1 MADLTIESIAI
12 EITAA
17 VDNADSALER
27 LTKSLETLKSV
38 CESGLN
44 GADKVAKSLQK
55 IAAAAHSFDSVNSSN
70 IQSVATALQS
80 FQSVGAAPDLTNF
93 ARSIQSISTAAS
105 SINGAD
111 MTTFAANMQG
121 FAAAMQPLQN
131 LSGMGDISR
140 AINALK
146 GLPKVADGLSRMN
159 LGTFAQQMQQI
170 TTAIQPFVTQMQNLS
185 SSFTNMPAPIQQ
197 SVASIA
203 NYNTATVN
211 ASQSTQ
217 RLGSALKLVK
227 FTAMYFAIRKVV
239 NILGKFITAS
249 NEYVENLNL
258 FTVSMGDAADEA
270 LEFANK
276 VNSVMGIDV
285 SQWIK
290 NQAVF
295 KQMTSGFGM
304 VEEKANLVSK
314 NMTQLGYDISSYF
327 NISVEDSMQK
337 LQAGLSGELEPLR
350 RLGYAL
356 DAATLQQV
364 AHAHGI
370 EMNIN
375 NMSQAQKAQLRYIAI
390 MEQSKNAMGD
400 LSRTIESPANQI
412 RILEARIE
420 TLKRAIGDA
429 LMPIVSA
436 ALPYITAFFQI
447 LGEAA
452 RKLAEFLGF
461 KLPKFDYSE
470 TMTKQN
476 EDIASSFD
484 EATKASKEFK
494 GSLASI
500 DQLNIIGQ
508 KSEKGA
514 GTGNNFGADLDLDLP
529 SYDFLGNLKEETSQ
543 AYNTLKDFLNK
554 IAPVVKAI
562 AATLATAFV
571 IKKTSD
577 FISAVKNIASAFKEL
592 NSTVIGKTAS
602 GIVAA
607 VGAFI
612 LLKDVVKDL
621 VTGNGSIPALVTSIA
636 GVVTVAGT
644 FIALGNPIGAVLT
657 VLGAGIGAIVGYVE
671 GQKELNKQLADTIM
685 YADNGG
691 IALEGLADGFS
702 SYFDTITDGYDDI
715 IANSD
720 AMQENRD
727 KIEAATKE
735 VENITEKYRIMG
747 GEMSAENAETIKE
760 NIETIGNAVSEN
772 LGTFTQ
778 GIVDTLKGKF
788 HEFATQLGQ
797 DVDDM
802 CGKFYLL
809 ESMGNT
815 ALSNVKKQANGL
827 VNEIMSGKLSTEE
840 MTAKMQELNDVVE
853 KMGGST
859 NSTAES
865 IGFTKALQNMD
876 FAGID
881 FKDKES
887 VEEIVS
893 NFNEKAKTAKDKI
906 NEAWNNQ
913 LLDLQNTKQQYIN
926 LGVDVEFDAKMGAG
940 AFDKLFE
947 DTEKTLN
954 AGYATELKKIEAGRG
969 VFYATLQEEY
979 LKRAD
984 DFVWEK
990 SKDVA
995 SEYGLSREEAL
1006 EKFKNADL
1014 LNGVTYYD
1022 RIAADYFDTD
1032 TAENVQRIIDEGAA
1046 GLDYSAYSESAKLLM
1061 DGMAGGVIDG
1071 QDDFNSALTAVATGG
1086 LDALRK
1092 AFDEHSPSKKTEE
1105 IGEYLMQGLGIGITK
1120 NMQYPLNAID
1130 EVTKEIS
1137 KRMSHISLNIPV
1149 YTEEDVNKAAN
1160 GAWRGAWVGG
1170 MQSASQPVKSSGAN
1184 PEAVSDVVRMWNSN
1198 GQPMDINVNLQ
1209 SYVELDGEQLGAAV
1223 GRYQQ
1228 QQMAYSNG
1236 Y

>member
-1 MADLTIESIAI
+1 MTDVTIESIAI

-27 LTKSLETLKSV
+27 LTKNLETLKSV

-203 NYNTATVN
+203 NYNTAASN
-211 ASQSTQ
+211 ASQNTQ

-239 NILGKFITAS
+239 NIIGKFITAS

-276 VNSVMGIDV
+276 VNSIMGIDV

-470 TMTKQN
+470 TITKQN

-514 GTGNNFGADLDLDLP
+514 GTGNNFGADLDFDLP
-529 SYDFLGNLKEETSQ
+529 SYDFLGNLKDETSQ

-554 IAPVVKAI
+554 IAPIVKTI

-577 FISAVKNIASAFKEL
+577 FISAIKNIASAFKEL

-607 VGAFI
+607 VGSFI
-612 LLKDVVKDL
+612 LLKNVVKDL

-671 GQKELNKQLADTIM
+671 GQREFNKQLADTVM
-685 YADNGG
+685 YANNGG
-691 IALEGLADGFS
+691 IALEGLAYGFS
-702 SYFDTITDGYDDI
+702 GYFDTITDGYDDI

-840 MTAKMQELNDVVE
+840 MVAKMQELNDVVE

-865 IGFTKALQNMD
+865 IGFTQALKNMN

-906 NEAWNNQ
+906 NEAWSNQ

-926 LGVDVEFDAKMGAG
+926 LGVDVEFDAKTSAG

-954 AGYATELKKIEAGRG
+954 AGYAAELKKIEAGTG
-969 VFYATLQEEY
+969 VFLAAVQNQLDENIQKGY
-979 LKRAD
+979 LESGGAD
-984 DFVWEK
+984 FWDYLGQNAKNLVTFQGIDGEL
-990 SKDVA
+990 A
-995 SEYGLSREEAL
+995 AQNAEEAAYNRIKDQFSGIQSAIDDAANGIDISEFTDVSKYLL
-1006 EKFKNADL
+1006 EGMQKGLIENQGDL
-1014 LNGVTYYD
+1014 N
-1022 RIAADYFDTD
+1022 
-1032 TAENVQRIIDEGAA
+1032 TA
-1046 GLDYSAYSESAKLLM
+1046 LD
-1061 DGMAGGVIDG
+1061 
-1071 QDDFNSALTAVATGG
+1071 AVANGG
-1086 LDALRK
+1086 LDSLRK
-1092 AFDEHSPSKKTEE
+1092 AFKINSPSKETEE

-1137 KRMSHISLNIPV
+1137 KRMSRISLNIPV

-1170 MQSASQPVKSSGAN
+1170 MQNASQPVKSSGAN
-1184 PEAVSDVVRMWNSN
+1184 QEAVSDVVRMWNSN

>member
-1 MADLTIESIAI
+1 MADVTIESIAI

-17 VDNADSALER
+17 VGNADSALER

-44 GADKVAKSLQK
+44 GADKVADGLKK
-55 IAAAAHSFDSVNSSN
+55 IAEAAISFSGVDEGKMK
-70 IQSVATALQS
+70 SVASALRAIGKIE
-80 FQSVGAAPDLTNF
+80 SVPNLTPF
-93 ARSIQSISTAAS
+93 ARSISKVVEATNSISDEQMNSFVRNMRKFS
-105 SINGAD
+105 S
-111 MTTFAANMQG
+111 
-121 FAAAMQPLQN
+121 AMQPLSG
-131 LSGMGDISR
+131 LSGMGDLSG

-146 GLPKVADGLSRMN
+146 GLPKVAGGLSRMN

-203 NYNTATVN
+203 NYNTAASN
-211 ASQSTQ
+211 ASQNTQ
-217 RLGSALKLVK
+217 RLGSALKLVN

-239 NILGKFITAS
+239 NFLGKFITAS

-364 AHAHGI
+364 AYAHGI

-400 LSRTIESPANQI
+400 LLRTIESPANHI

-529 SYDFLGNLKEETSQ
+529 SYDFLGNLKEETNQ

-562 AATLATAFV
+562 AGTLAAAFV

-577 FISAVKNIASAFKEL
+577 FISAVKNIASAFKTL

-607 VGAFI
+607 VGAF
-612 LLKDVVKDL
+612 LLMKNTVKDL
-621 VTGNGSIPALVTSIA
+621 VTGDGSIWGLVGALSA
-636 GVVTVAGT
+636 VAGAVAV
-644 FIALGNPIGAVLT
+644 FAALHNPIGAVLT

-727 KIEAATKE
+727 KIEAATKKIE
-735 VENITEKYRIMG
+735 DITEKYRIMG

-809 ESMGNT
+809 ENMGNT
-815 ALSNVKKQANGL
+815 ALANVKKQANGI
-827 VNEIMSGKLSTEE
+827 VNEITSGKLSTEE
-840 MTAKMQELNDVVE
+840 MVAKMQELNDVVE
-853 KMGGST
+853 KMGSST

-865 IGFTKALQNMD
+865 IGFTQ
-876 FAGID
+876 
-881 FKDKES
+881 
-887 VEEIVS
+887 VS

-926 LGVDVEFDAKMGAG
+926 LGVDVEFDTKMGEAG

-954 AGYATELKKIEAGRG
+954 AGYAAELKKIEAGRG

-1006 EKFKNADL
+1006 EKLKNADI

-1061 DGMAGGVIDG
+1061 DGMASGVIGG

-1137 KRMSHISLNIPV
+1137 KRMSRISLNIPV

>member
-1 MADLTIESIAI
+1 MADVTIESIAI

-17 VDNADSALER
+17 VGNADSALER

-197 SVASIA
+197 SVASIV
-203 NYNTATVN
+203 NYNTAASN
-211 ASQSTQ
+211 ASQNTQ
-217 RLGSALKLVK
+217 RLGSALKLVN

-239 NILGKFITAS
+239 NFLGKFITAS

-375 NMSQAQKAQLRYIAI
+375 NVSQAQKAQLRYIAI

-514 GTGNNFGADLDLDLP
+514 GTGNNFGADLDLTLP
-529 SYDFLGNLKEETSQ
+529 EYDFLGGLEEETSN
-543 AYNTLKDFLNK
+543 AYNTLKDFLKK
-554 IAPVVKAI
+554 IAPI
-562 AATLATAFV
+562 AEGIGATLLAAFAV
-571 IKKTSD
+571 DKIKSVVSTLKDAFNYLSKT
-577 FISAVKNIASAFKEL
+577 N
-592 NSTVIGKTAS
+592 TGKFFS
-602 GIVAA
+602 GIAGGIA
-607 VGAFI
+607 TF
-612 LLKDVVKDL
+612 LNLKKSVKDF
-621 VTGNGSIPALVTSIA
+621 VTGQGGVGELVTSLGLAA
-636 GVVTVAGT
+636 GAAGA
-644 FIALGNPIGAVLT
+644 FLLMGNPFGAIAVGIGAV
-657 VLGAGIGAIVGYVE
+657 VGGIVGYVE
-671 GQKELNKQLADTIM
+671 GQKELNNQLADTIT

-702 SYFDTITDGYDDI
+702 GYFDTITDGYDDI

-727 KIEAATKE
+727 KIEAATKKIE
-735 VENITEKYRIMG
+735 DITEKYRIMG

-815 ALSNVKKQANGL
+815 ALANTKKRANDL
-827 VNEIMSGKLSTEE
+827 VNEITSGKLSTEE
-840 MTAKMQELNDVVE
+840 MVAKMQELNDVVE

-865 IGFTKALQNMD
+865 IGFTQALQNMD
-876 FAGID
+876 FAGVD
-881 FKDKES
+881 FKNEKS

-906 NEAWNNQ
+906 NEAWSNQ

-940 AFDKLFE
+940 AFNKLFE

-954 AGYATELKKIEAGRG
+954 AGYAAELKKIEAGRG
-969 VFYATLQEEY
+969 MFYAILQEEY

-990 SKDVA
+990 SKNVA
-995 SEYGLSREEAL
+995 SERGLSREEAL
-1006 EKFKNADL
+1006 EELKNADIY
-1014 LNGVTYYD
+1014 GVTYYD
-1022 RIAADYFDTD
+1022 LISADYFGTD
-1032 TAENVQRIIDEGAA
+1032 TAKNVQRIIDEGAA
-1046 GLDYSAYSESAKLLM
+1046 GLDYSEYLESAKLLM
-1061 DGMAGGVIDG
+1061 DGMASGVIGG
-1071 QDDFNSALTAVATGG
+1071 QDDFNSALNAVATGG

-1137 KRMSHISLNIPV
+1137 KRMSRISLNIPV

>member
-1 MADLTIESIAI
+1 MADVTIESIAI

-70 IQSVATALQS
+70 IQSVAKALQS

-146 GLPKVADGLSRMN
+146 VLPKVADGLSRMN

-356 DAATLQQV
+356 DADTLQQV

-461 KLPKFDYSE
+461 KLPKFDYSD
-470 TMTKQN
+470 TMIKQN
-476 EDIASSFD
+476 ENIASSFD

-514 GTGNNFGADLDLDLP
+514 GTGNNFGADLDLTLP
-529 SYDFLGNLKEETSQ
+529 EYDFLGGLEEETSN
-543 AYNTLKDFLNK
+543 AYNTLKDFLKK
-554 IAPVVKAI
+554 IAPI
-562 AATLATAFV
+562 AEGIGATLLAAFAIDK
-571 IKKTSD
+571 IKSVVSTLKDAFNYLSKT
-577 FISAVKNIASAFKEL
+577 N
-592 NSTVIGKTAS
+592 TGKFFS
-602 GIVAA
+602 GIAGGIA
-607 VGAFI
+607 TFFN
-612 LLKDVVKDL
+612 LKKSVKDL
-621 VTGNGSIPALVTSIA
+621 VTGQGGVGELVASLGLAA
-636 GVVTVAGT
+636 GAAGA
-644 FIALGNPIGAVLT
+644 FLLMGNPFGAIAVGIGAV
-657 VLGAGIGAIVGYVE
+657 VGGITGWIE
-671 GQKELNKQLADTIM
+671 GERELNAEIADNIM
-685 YADNGG
+685 YADNDG
-691 IALEGLADGFS
+691 ISIGGLADGFEN
-702 SYFDTITDGYDDI
+702 YFDKIVDGYDDI
-715 IANSD
+715 LANSQ
-720 AMQENRD
+720 AMEENRD
-727 KIEAATKE
+727 KVKEAADE
-735 VENITEKYRIMG
+735 IENITDKYRLMG
-747 GEMSAENAETIKE
+747 DEMSAEDAETIKS
-760 NIETIGNAVSEN
+760 NIETIGDGISDN
-772 LGTFTQ
+772 LGLATQ
-778 GIVDTLKGKF
+778 GIVEALKNKF
-788 HEFATQLGQ
+788 HDFAVQLGY

-802 CGKFYLL
+802 VGKFYLL
-809 ESMGNT
+809 ENMGDT
-815 ALSNVKKQANGL
+815 AVASLKQTADEIVNQIQSGGLSEEEMKQKLSELDEVVVK
-827 VNEIMSGKLSTEE
+827 MSGE
-840 MTAKMQELNDVVE
+840 
-853 KMGGST
+853 T
-859 NSTAES
+859 NATAES
-865 IGFTKALQNMD
+865 VGFERALQEMD
-876 FAGID
+876 LSKVNFSNEDEVKSVVDD
-881 FKDKES
+881 FGA
-887 VEEIVS
+887 
-893 NFNEKAKTAKDKI
+893 KAKAASDKI
-906 NEAWNNQ
+906 NEAWNQ
-913 LLDLQNTKQQYIN
+913 QIVDLQNLKQQYVN
-926 LGVDVEFDAKMGAG
+926 LGVNVEFDARMGEGSFDALFDNAQTVLNEGYKSELSKITAG
-940 AFDKLFE
+940 TGVFLAAVQNQLDENIQKGFLEGSGVDFGDVFKALGESGVLVPAE
-947 DTEKTLN
+947 DVSEK
-954 AGYATELKKIEAGRG
+954 AIGYAYNRIKDQFSGIQSAIDDAANGIDISEFTDVSKYLLEGMQKGLIE
-969 VFYATLQEEY
+969 
-979 LKRAD
+979 
-984 DFVWEK
+984 
-990 SKDVA
+990 
-995 SEYGLSREEAL
+995 
-1006 EKFKNADL
+1006 N
-1014 LNGVTYYD
+1014 
-1022 RIAADYFDTD
+1022 
-1032 TAENVQRIIDEGAA
+1032 
-1046 GLDYSAYSESAKLLM
+1046 
-1061 DGMAGGVIDG
+1061 
-1071 QDDFNSALTAVATGG
+1071 QDDFNTALDAVANGG

-1092 AFDEHSPSKKTEE
+1092 AFKINSPSKETEE

-1137 KRMSHISLNIPV
+1137 KRMSRISLNIPV

-1160 GAWRGAWVGG
+1160 GAWHGAWVGG

>member
-1 MADLTIESIAI
+1 MADVTIESIAI

-17 VDNADSALER
+17 VGNADSALER

-44 GADKVAKSLQK
+44 GADKVADGLKK
-55 IAAAAHSFDSVNSSN
+55 IAEAAISFNGVDEGKMK
-70 IQSVATALQS
+70 SVASALRAIGKIE
-80 FQSVGAAPDLTNF
+80 SVPNLTPF
-93 ARSIQSISTAAS
+93 ARSISKVVEATNSISDEQMNSFVRNMRKFS
-105 SINGAD
+105 S
-111 MTTFAANMQG
+111 
-121 FAAAMQPLQN
+121 AMQPLSG
-131 LSGMGDISR
+131 LSGMGDLSG

-197 SVASIA
+197 SVASIV
-203 NYNTATVN
+203 NYNTAASN
-211 ASQSTQ
+211 ASQNTQ
-217 RLGSALKLVK
+217 QLGSALKLVK

-447 LGEAA
+447 LGEAF
-452 RKLAEFLGF
+452 RKLADFMGF

-514 GTGNNFGADLDLDLP
+514 GTGNNFGADLDLTLP
-529 SYDFLGNLKEETSQ
+529 EYDFLGGLEEETSN
-543 AYNTLKDFLNK
+543 AYNTLKGFLKK
-554 IAPVVKAI
+554 IAPI
-562 AATLATAFV
+562 AEGIGATLLAAFAV
-571 IKKTSD
+571 DKIKSVVSTLKDAFNYLSKT
-577 FISAVKNIASAFKEL
+577 N
-592 NSTVIGKTAS
+592 TGKFFS
-602 GIVAA
+602 GIAGGIA
-607 VGAFI
+607 TF
-612 LLKDVVKDL
+612 LNLKKSVKDF
-621 VTGNGSIPALVTSIA
+621 VTGQGGVGELVTSLGLAA
-636 GVVTVAGT
+636 GVAGA
-644 FIALGNPIGAVLT
+644 FLLMGNPFGAIAVGIGAV
-657 VLGAGIGAIVGYVE
+657 VGGIVGYVE
-671 GQKELNKQLADTIM
+671 GQKELNNQLADTIT

-702 SYFDTITDGYDDI
+702 GYFDTITDGYDDI

-727 KIEAATKE
+727 KIEAATKKIE
-735 VENITEKYRIMG
+735 DITEKYRIMG

-815 ALSNVKKQANGL
+815 ALANTKKRANDL

-840 MTAKMQELNDVVE
+840 MVAKMQELNDVVE
-853 KMGGST
+853 KMGSST

-865 IGFTKALQNMD
+865 IGFTQALQNMD
-876 FAGID
+876 FAGVD
-881 FKDKES
+881 FKNEKS

-906 NEAWNNQ
+906 NEAWSNQ

-926 LGVDVEFDAKMGAG
+926 LGVDVEFDAKMGEAG
-940 AFDKLFE
+940 AFNKLFE

-954 AGYATELKKIEAGRG
+954 AGYAAELKKIEAGRG
-969 VFYATLQEEY
+969 MFYAILQEEY

-990 SKDVA
+990 SKNVA
-995 SEYGLSREEAL
+995 SERGLSREEAL
-1006 EKFKNADL
+1006 EELKNADIY
-1014 LNGVTYYD
+1014 GVTYYD
-1022 RIAADYFDTD
+1022 LITADYFGTD
-1032 TAENVQRIIDEGAA
+1032 TAKNVQRIIDEGAA
-1046 GLDYSAYSESAKLLM
+1046 GLDYSEYLESAKLLM
-1061 DGMAGGVIDG
+1061 DGMASGVIGG

-1137 KRMSHISLNIPV
+1137 KRMSRISLNIPV

-1170 MQSASQPVKSSGAN
+1170 MQSTSQTQYQGADPQALTHASQIWSA
-1184 PEAVSDVVRMWNSN
+1184 N

>member
-1 MADLTIESIAI
+1 MADVTIESIAI

-17 VDNADSALER
+17 VGNADSALER

-111 MTTFAANMQG
+111 MTTLTANMQG

-185 SSFTNMPAPIQQ
+185 SSFANMPAPIQQ

-217 RLGSALKLVK
+217 QLGSALKLVK

-461 KLPKFDYSE
+461 KLPKFDYSD

-484 EATKASKEFK
+484 EATKASKAFK

-554 IAPVVKAI
+554 IAPVVKTI
-562 AATLATAFV
+562 AVMLATAFV

-577 FISAVKNIASAFKEL
+577 FISAVKNIASAFKAL

-671 GQKELNKQLADTIM
+671 GQKELNKQLANTIM

-827 VNEIMSGKLSTEE
+827 VNEITSGKLSTEE
-840 MTAKMQELNDVVE
+840 MVAKMQELNDVVE

-865 IGFTKALQNMD
+865 IGFIQALKNVD

-906 NEAWNNQ
+906 NEAWSNQ

-940 AFDKLFE
+940 AFNKLFE

-954 AGYATELKKIEAGRG
+954 AGYAAELKKIDAGQG
-969 VFYATLQEEY
+969 TFYAMLQSQYEKNRAQFIEDVY
-979 LKRAD
+979 NEKGASWSGGWNAYWNDGGIFLKPEATEKRSKEGYGK
-984 DFVWEK
+984 DFDK
-990 SKDVA
+990 QFSYIQDLINDGA
-995 SEYGLSREEAL
+995 
-1006 EKFKNADL
+1006 KN
-1014 LNGVTYYD
+1014 
-1022 RIAADYFDTD
+1022 
-1032 TAENVQRIIDEGAA
+1032 
-1046 GLDYSAYSESAKLLM
+1046 LDYSQFNQVGEYLLE
-1061 DGMAGGVIDG
+1061 GMANGAIKG
-1071 QDDFNSALTAVATGG
+1071 QEDLNDA
-1086 LDALRK
+1086 LDAVSRG
-1092 AFDEHSPSKKTEE
+1092 AIDEVKKICGVHSPSTVFAE

-1130 EVTKEIS
+1130 EVAKETS
-1137 KRMSHISLNIPV
+1137 KRMSHVSLNIPV

-1170 MQSASQPVKSSGAN
+1170 MQSTSQTKYQGADPQALTHASQIWSA
-1184 PEAVSDVVRMWNSN
+1184 N

>member
-1 MADLTIESIAI
+1 MADVTIESIAI

-17 VDNADSALER
+17 VGNADSALER

-44 GADKVAKSLQK
+44 GADKVADGLKK
-55 IAAAAHSFDSVNSSN
+55 IAEASISFSGVDEGKMK
-70 IQSVATALQS
+70 SVA
-80 FQSVGAAPDLTNF
+80 SVLRAIGKIESVPNLTPF
-93 ARSIQSISTAAS
+93 ARSISKVVEATNSISDEQMNSFVRNMRKFS
-105 SINGAD
+105 S
-111 MTTFAANMQG
+111 
-121 FAAAMQPLQN
+121 AMQSLSG
-131 LSGMGDISR
+131 LSGMGDLSG

-203 NYNTATVN
+203 NYNAAANN
-211 ASQSTQ
+211 ASQNTQ
-217 RLGSALKLVK
+217 KLGSALKLVN

-239 NILGKFITAS
+239 NFLGKFITAS

-461 KLPKFDYSE
+461 KLPKFDYSD

-529 SYDFLGNLKEETSQ
+529 SYDFLGNLKEETNQ

-562 AATLATAFV
+562 AVMLATAFV

-577 FISAVKNIASAFKEL
+577 FIGAVKNIASAFKAL

-671 GQKELNKQLADTIM
+671 GQKKLNKQLADTIM

-827 VNEIMSGKLSTEE
+827 VNEITSGKLSTEE
-840 MTAKMQELNDVVE
+840 MVAKMQELNDVVE

-954 AGYATELKKIEAGRG
+954 AGYAAELKKIEAGTG
-969 VFYATLQEEY
+969 VFL
-979 LKRAD
+979 
-984 DFVWEK
+984 
-990 SKDVA
+990 
-995 SEYGLSREEAL
+995 
-1006 EKFKNADL
+1006 
-1014 LNGVTYYD
+1014 
-1022 RIAADYFDTD
+1022 AAVQNQLD
-1032 TAENVQRIIDEGAA
+1032 ENIQKG
-1046 GLDYSAYSESAKLLM
+1046 YSESGGAGFWDYLGQNAKNLVTFQ
-1061 DGMAGGVIDG
+1061 GIDG
-1071 QDDFNSALTAVATGG
+1071 ELAAQNAEEAAYNRIKDQFSGIQSAIDDAANGIDISEFTDVSKYLLEGMQKGLIENQDDLNTALTAVATGG

-1137 KRMSHISLNIPV
+1137 KRMSLISLNIPV

>member
-1 MADLTIESIAI
+1 MADVTIESLAI

-17 VDNADSALER
+17 VGNADSALER

-239 NILGKFITAS
+239 NIIGKFITAS

-461 KLPKFDYSE
+461 KLPKFDYSD
-470 TMTKQN
+470 TMIKQN

-529 SYDFLGNLKEETSQ
+529 SYDFLGNLKEETNQ

-562 AATLATAFV
+562 AGMLAAAFV

-577 FISAVKNIASAFKEL
+577 FISAVKNIASAFKAL

-607 VGAFI
+607 VGA
-612 LLKDVVKDL
+612 LLIMKNTVKDL
-621 VTGNGSIPALVTSIA
+621 VTGDGSIWGLA
-636 GVVTVAGT
+636 GAIGAVVAVAGT
-644 FIALGNPIGAVLT
+644 FVALGNPIGAVLT
-657 VLGAGIGAIVGYVE
+657 VLGAGIGAIIGYVE

-827 VNEIMSGKLSTEE
+827 VNEITSGKLSTEE
-840 MTAKMQELNDVVE
+840 MVAKMQELNDVVE

-954 AGYATELKKIEAGRG
+954 AGYAAELKKIEAGTG
-969 VFYATLQEEY
+969 VFL
-979 LKRAD
+979 
-984 DFVWEK
+984 
-990 SKDVA
+990 
-995 SEYGLSREEAL
+995 
-1006 EKFKNADL
+1006 
-1014 LNGVTYYD
+1014 
-1022 RIAADYFDTD
+1022 AAVQNQLD
-1032 TAENVQRIIDEGAA
+1032 ENIQKG
-1046 GLDYSAYSESAKLLM
+1046 YSESGGAGFWDYLGQNAKNLVTFK
-1061 DGMAGGVIDG
+1061 GIDG
-1071 QDDFNSALTAVATGG
+1071 ELAAQNAEEAAYNRIKDQFSGIQSAIDDAANGIDISEFTDVSKYLLEGMQKGLIENQDDLNTALDAVANGG

-1092 AFDEHSPSKKTEE
+1092 AFKINSPSKETEE

-1137 KRMSHISLNIPV
+1137 KRMSRISLNIPV

-1170 MQSASQPVKSSGAN
+1170 MQNASQPVKSSGAN